1 MLGYNKKMNALHLE
15 QCLAYNKH
23 FKKLLLLYFSTLSS
37 SLVEAKIGRGKPSEI
52 TYIKAR

>member
-1 MLGYNKKMNALHLE
+1 MNTLHLE
-15 QCLAYNKH
+15 QCLAYNTH